1 MSTTWQYLDEFLA
14 RHDKFERKKDERAA
28 DEVAA

>member
-1 MSTTWQYLDEFLA
+1 MTTTWNYLDEFLA
-14 RHDKFERKKDERAA
+14 RNDKLEEKHERAA

>member
-1 MSTTWQYLDEFLA
+1 MTTTWNYLDDFLA
-14 RHDKFERKKDERAA
+14 RHDTVKETHERAA